1 MKFFIPLLLC
11 VLGALAAPE
20 LKLSDKF
27 TPELKSVFR
36 SNPASTNNVFVHF
49 EGGTATILESII
61 ATGFPNREER
71 LNTMHTLLVANAET
85 SQRNALSILSD
96 SELYHHSFWIN
107 NQLYI
112 RDVDLATILEISR
125 LEEVSGIYLEET
137 AHLIEPV
144 ENKNATLSAD
154 FEWGIVKI
162 QAPEAW
168 EVIGQKNGEG
178 VRVATIDTGVRV
190 SHEALRNNFL
200 GEYGWFDP
208 STAEPLPTDRN
219 GHGTHT
225 TGTIAGSNGIGV
237 APGAKWMACRGCA
250 TSACSQSDLTM
261 CGQFVACPTL
271 ADGSNPDCS
280 KAPHVVSNSWGG
292 GRGTTWFNPVI
303 DAWVAAGL
311 IPVFSIG
318 NSGPRCNTA
327 NSPGDNA
334 KVIGVGSTMESDA
347 ISFFSSIG
355 PTTDLRMKPDISAP
369 GSEVNS
375 AYHTADNAYR
385 VLSGT
390 SMAAP
395 HVSGVVALLL
405 TRDSDLTAANVRDLL
420 VRNTDKALV
429 FSGLVCEDVPDSEFP
444 NHVFGSGRL
453 NALKSV
459 QAQTKMLKN

>member
-1 MKFFIPLLLC
+1 MKLFISLLLC
-11 VLGALAAPE
+11 AAGALAAPE

-27 TPELKSVFR
+27 APELKSAFR

-49 EGGTATILESII
+49 EGGTATVLESII
-61 ATGFPNREER
+61 STRFPNREER

-85 SQRNALSILSD
+85 SQRNALSILSG
-96 SELYHHSFWIN
+96 SELYYHSFWIN

-125 LEEVSGIYLEET
+125 LEEVSGIYLEEI

-178 VRVATIDTGVRV
+178 VRVATVDTGVRV
-190 SHEALRNNFL
+190 SHEALKDNYL

-250 TSACSQSDLTM
+250 TSACSQLDLNL
-261 CGQFVACPTL
+261 CGQFFACPTL

-292 GRGTTWFNPVI
+292 GRGATWFNGVI
-303 DAWVAAGL
+303 DAWVAAGI

-347 ISFFSSIG
+347 ISSFSSVG

-385 VLSGT
+385 ALSGT

-429 FSGLVCEDVPDSEFP
+429 FSGLVCEDVPDNEFP

-453 NALKSV
+453 NALKSI
-459 QAQTKMLKN
+459 QAQTRMLKK